1 MKKKKHKHNRSKSS
15 FASKDRDQE
24 GKEGKQGLPQVKR
37 IRPRQEPHEY
47 LEMLD
52 AAKEHQIEL
61 EDPEYSERIIG
72 GGQELGSRDDQSLQR
87 VHGPSK
93 ITIEIENTYPR
104 HKSTLGEDTNKQA
117 AINKRY
123 LKGKFKKHAD

>member
-1 MKKKKHKHNRSKSS
+1 
-15 FASKDRDQE
+15 
-24 GKEGKQGLPQVKR
+24 
-37 IRPRQEPHEY
+37 
-47 LEMLD
+47 MLD

-72 GGQELGSRDDQSLQR
+72 GGQELGSRDDQTLQR

-93 ITIEIENTYPR
+93 ITIEIENTFPQY
-104 HKSTLGEDTNKQA
+104 KSTLGEDTNKQA

>member
-1 MKKKKHKHNRSKSS
+1 M
-15 FASKDRDQE
+15 
-24 GKEGKQGLPQVKR
+24 LPQVKQ
-37 IRPRQEPHEY
+37 IIASQEHPHEY

-87 VHGPSK
+87 VHSPSK
-93 ITIEIENTYPR
+93 ITIEIENTIPKYR
-104 HKSTLGEDTNKQA
+104 SALGEDTSKQFA
-117 AINKRY
+117 VNTRY
-123 LKGKFKKHAD
+123 LKGKFKKQTG